1 MSILFS
7 EIYSKAIALFDDPK
21 VTVAYETNTMQFQKI
36 MYTFL
41 QNAIGQFTNPV
52 SVGIKVSKYIPPKG
66 SMQTFRANGTDKVY
80 RLDDAFEILDNSVYT
95 YIEGDTRVEG
105 KLDKENRTVEFENI
119 LKEGGQ
125 YAFEQY
131 YCGEFTEDFSGLN
144 SKTFA
149 GDGLIEQEVKDED
162 VENEIKA
169 LQKRN
174 ARVILVE
181 RPAKEGDTVLLDY
194 SGFVGDEQFEGGTA
208 ERQELKLG
216 SGMFIPGFEEQ
227 LIGATP
233 GEKKDVVVTFPEEY
247 HAEDLAGKEA
257 VFHCLVHEI
266 KEEQLPELDDEF
278 AKDVSEYDTLEELK
292 KANRERL
299 EAYAKA
305 GSESQ
310 MKDAALVKAVE
321 ANEVDVPRTMVED
334 EMDRMCQ
341 ELDQQL
347 RYQGMSLQQYLQFT
361 GKDMAAFRDE
371 LRPDAERQVKT
382 RIVLMGIVDAE
393 KIEVSEDEVEEELK
407 VMAAQYNMTADKVKE
422 LIGAEN
428 LSFLKKDI
436 QVKKAI
442 DFIFDNAVIK

>member
-1 MSILFS
+1 M
-7 EIYSKAIALFDDPK
+7 KATFISREKNDVKF
-21 VTVAYETNTMQFQKI
+21 TME
-36 MYTFL
+36 
-41 QNAIGQFTNPV
+41 FT
-52 SVGIKVSKYIPPKG
+52 
-66 SMQTFRANGTDKVY
+66 A
-80 RLDDAFEILDNSVYT
+80 E
-95 YIEGDTRVEG
+95 
-105 KLDKENRTVEFENI
+105 EFENAQI
-119 LKEGGQ
+119 KAYQKAKDQFQIDGFRKGKAPRSIIEKHYGEGVF
-125 YAFEQY
+125 FEDAIDELFREHY
-131 YCGEFTEDFSGLN
+131 GKALTELELEVIDSPAAEFSKIAKGEGFTVTITVPCFPVVEVKDYKGVEIE
-144 SKTFA
+144 K
-149 GDGLIEQEVKDED
+149 IEQEVKDED

>member
-1 MSILFS
+1 M
-7 EIYSKAIALFDDPK
+7 KATFISREKNDVKF
-21 VTVAYETNTMQFQKI
+21 TME
-36 MYTFL
+36 
-41 QNAIGQFTNPV
+41 FT
-52 SVGIKVSKYIPPKG
+52 
-66 SMQTFRANGTDKVY
+66 A
-80 RLDDAFEILDNSVYT
+80 E
-95 YIEGDTRVEG
+95 
-105 KLDKENRTVEFENI
+105 EFENAQI
-119 LKEGGQ
+119 KVYQQAKDQFQIDGFRKGKAPRSIIEKHYGEGVF
-125 YAFEQY
+125 FEDAIDELFREHY
-131 YCGEFTEDFSGLN
+131 GKALGELELEVIDSPAAEFSKIAKGEGFTATITVACFPVVEVKDYKGVEID
-144 SKTFA
+144 K
-149 GDGLIEQEVKDED
+149 IEQEVKDED

-181 RPAKEGDTVLLDY
+181 RPAQEGDTVLLDY

-227 LIGATP
+227 LVGATP
-233 GEKKDVVVTFPEEY
+233 GEKRDVVVTFPEEY

-305 GSESQ
+305 GSQSQ
-310 MKDAALVKAVE
+310 MKDAALGKVVE
-321 ANEVDVPRTMVED
+321 ANEVEVPRTMVED

-393 KIEVSEDEVEEELK
+393 KIEVSEDEMEEELK
-407 VMAAQYNMTADKVKE
+407 LMAAQYNMTADKIKE
-422 LIGAEN
+422 MIGAEN
-428 LSFLKKDI
+428 LTFLKKDI

>member
-1 MSILFS
+1 M
-7 EIYSKAIALFDDPK
+7 
-21 VTVAYETNTMQFQKI
+21 
-36 MYTFL
+36 
-41 QNAIGQFTNPV
+41 
-52 SVGIKVSKYIPPKG
+52 
-66 SMQTFRANGTDKVY
+66 
-80 RLDDAFEILDNSVYT
+80 
-95 YIEGDTRVEG
+95 
-105 KLDKENRTVEFENI
+105 
-119 LKEGGQ
+119 
-125 YAFEQY
+125 
-131 YCGEFTEDFSGLN
+131 
-144 SKTFA
+144 
-149 GDGLIEQEVKDED
+149 
-162 VENEIKA
+162 
-169 LQKRN
+169 
-174 ARVILVE
+174 ILVE
-181 RPAKEGDTVLLDY
+181 RPAQEGDTVLLDY

-227 LIGATP
+227 LVGATP
-233 GEKKDVVVTFPEEY
+233 GEKRDVVVTFPEEY

-305 GSESQ
+305 GSQSQ
-310 MKDAALVKAVE
+310 MKDAALGKVVE
-321 ANEVDVPRTMVED
+321 ANEVEIPRTMVED

-393 KIEVSEDEVEEELK
+393 KIEVSEDEMEEELK
-407 VMAAQYNMTADKVKE
+407 LMAAQYNMTADKIKE
-422 LIGAEN
+422 MIGAEN
-428 LSFLKKDI
+428 LTFLKKDI

>member
-1 MSILFS
+1 M
-7 EIYSKAIALFDDPK
+7 KATFISREKNDVKF
-21 VTVAYETNTMQFQKI
+21 TME
-36 MYTFL
+36 
-41 QNAIGQFTNPV
+41 FT
-52 SVGIKVSKYIPPKG
+52 
-66 SMQTFRANGTDKVY
+66 A
-80 RLDDAFEILDNSVYT
+80 E
-95 YIEGDTRVEG
+95 
-105 KLDKENRTVEFENI
+105 EFENAQI
-119 LKEGGQ
+119 KVYQKAKDQFQIDGFRKGKAPRSIIEKHYGEGVF
-125 YAFEQY
+125 FEDAIDDLFREHY
-131 YCGEFTEDFSGLN
+131 GKALGELELEVIDSPAAEFSKIAKGEGFTVTITVPCFPIVEVKDYKGVEID
-144 SKTFA
+144 K
-149 GDGLIEQEVKDED
+149 IEQEVKDED
-162 VENEIKA
+162 VENKIKA

-174 ARVILVE
+174 GRMILVE

-227 LIGATP
+227 LVGATP

-305 GSESQ
+305 AEENQ
-310 MKDAALVKAVE
+310 MKDAAIVKVVE
-321 ANEVDVPRTMVED
+321 ANEVDVPRAMTDD
-334 EMDRMCQ
+334 EINRMCQ

-347 RYQGMSLQQYLQFT
+347 RYQGMSLEQYLQFT
-361 GKDMAAFRDE
+361 GKDMAAFRNE

-382 RIVLMGIVDAE
+382 RIILMGIVEAE
-393 KIEVSEDEVEEELK
+393 GIKVSQEEMEEELK
-407 VMAAQYNMTADKVKE
+407 VMAAQYQTTADKLKE
-422 LIGAEN
+422 MIGVEN
-428 LSFLKKDI
+428 LTFLMKDL

-442 DFIFDNAVIK
+442 ELIFENAVIK

>member
-1 MSILFS
+1 M
-7 EIYSKAIALFDDPK
+7 KATFISREKNDVKF
-21 VTVAYETNTMQFQKI
+21 TME
-36 MYTFL
+36 
-41 QNAIGQFTNPV
+41 FT
-52 SVGIKVSKYIPPKG
+52 
-66 SMQTFRANGTDKVY
+66 A
-80 RLDDAFEILDNSVYT
+80 E
-95 YIEGDTRVEG
+95 
-105 KLDKENRTVEFENI
+105 EFENAQI
-119 LKEGGQ
+119 KVYQQAKDQFQIDGFRKGKAPRSIIEKHYGEGVF
-125 YAFEQY
+125 FEDAIDELFREHY
-131 YCGEFTEDFSGLN
+131 GKALSELELEVIDSPAAEFSKIAKGEGFTATITVACFPVVEVKDYKGVEID
-144 SKTFA
+144 K
-149 GDGLIEQEVKDED
+149 IEQEVKDED
-162 VENEIKA
+162 VDNEIKA

-181 RPAKEGDTVLLDY
+181 RPAQEGDTVLLDY

-227 LIGATP
+227 LVGATP
-233 GEKKDVVVTFPEEY
+233 GEKRDVVVTFPEEY

-305 GSESQ
+305 GSQSQ
-310 MKDAALVKAVE
+310 MKDAALGKVVE
-321 ANEVDVPRTMVED
+321 ANEVDVPRTMAED

-361 GKDMAAFRDE
+361 GKDMAAFREE

-382 RIVLMGIVDAE
+382 RIILMGIVEAE
-393 KIEVSEDEVEEELK
+393 GIKVSQEEMEEELK
-407 VMAAQYNMTADKVKE
+407 VMAAQYQMTADKIKE
-422 LIGAEN
+422 MIGVEN
-428 LSFLKKDI
+428 LTFLMKDL